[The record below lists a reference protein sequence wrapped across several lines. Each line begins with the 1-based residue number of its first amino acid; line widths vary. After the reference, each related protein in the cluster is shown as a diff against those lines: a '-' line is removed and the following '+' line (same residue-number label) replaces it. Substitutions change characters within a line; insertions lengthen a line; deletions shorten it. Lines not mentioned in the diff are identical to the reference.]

1 MEKSVVDAFTEECVD
16 GWGDYSLSSFD
27 ELKPSARLL
36 RKILHRIVPV
46 GRQKEQATRFLR
58 SLGRNEVIICIIEI
72 GIIVRLH
79 K

>member
-46 GRQKEQATRFLR
+46 GRQKEQATRFFALPR
-58 SLGRNEVIICIIEI
+58 KERGYHMHHRN
-72 GIIVRLH
+72 RNNSTSS
-79 K
+79 